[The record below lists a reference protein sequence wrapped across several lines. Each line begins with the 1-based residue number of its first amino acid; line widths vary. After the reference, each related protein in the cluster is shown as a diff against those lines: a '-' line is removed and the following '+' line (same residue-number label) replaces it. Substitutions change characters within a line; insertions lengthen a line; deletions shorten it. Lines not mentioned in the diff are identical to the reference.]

1 VRTDRL
7 PGLGALAAVALVAV
21 ATLAGG
27 CSRRA
32 EPGDGAA
39 SLRPAGAPD
48 APSMRAAGP
57 PPDPGLAPR
66 VADTGAPDD
75 APLVVF
81 LGDSLTAGFGLGEE
95 QAFPALVGEEL
106 ARRGLPVRVIN
117 GGISGDTS
125 AGGLERLDWLL
136 AQQPDLVLVELGAND
151 GLRGQP
157 LEAIEANLRAILERA
172 RAAGAEVVLAGM
184 KIPPNYGPE
193 YAAGFEA
200 IFPKLA
206 REQRVAL
213 IPFLLDG
220 VAARPELNLPDGI
233 HPNVEGQKVVA
244 RTVADALAPLVEGLD
259 REARPAA

>member
-1 VRTDRL
+1 MRDALVHVRRPTHRL
-7 PGLGALAAVALVAV
+7 TLAALLVL
-21 ATLAGG
+21 ATG
-27 CSRRA
+27 CSRDA
-32 EPGDGAA
+32 VPEVGEPAA
-39 SLRPAGAPD
+39 RPAAAPD

-57 PPDPGLAPR
+57 PSDPGLEPR
-66 VADTGAPDD
+66 IDSGFAPDD

-106 ARRGLPVRVIN
+106 ARRGTPVRVIN
-117 GGISGDTS
+117 GGISGDTT

-136 AQQPDLVLVELGAND
+136 AQEPDLVLVELGAND

-157 LEAIEANLRAILERA
+157 LEAIEANLRAIVERA
-172 RAAGAEVVLAGM
+172 RASGAEVMLAGM
-184 KIPPNYGPE
+184 RIPPSYGPE

-206 REQRVAL
+206 REQGVAL

-233 HPNVEGQKVVA
+233 HPNVEGQKIVA
-244 RTVADALAPLVEGLD
+244 RSVADALGPLLADLGSE
-259 REARPAA
+259 ERPAA

>member
-1 VRTDRL
+1 MEIAVRHLRR
-7 PGLGALAAVALVAV
+7 PGRALALGALLVV
-21 ATLAGG
+21 TTG
-27 CSRRA
+27 CSRDAGPDSA
-32 EPGDGAA
+32 EP
-39 SLRPAGAPD
+39 SSRPPAAPD

-66 VADTGAPDD
+66 IEGGLAPDD

-95 QAFPALVGEEL
+95 QAFPALVGAEL
-106 ARRGLPVRVIN
+106 ARRGMPVRVIN
-117 GGISGDTS
+117 GGISGDTTT
-125 AGGLERLDWLL
+125 GGLERLDWLL
-136 AQQPDLVLVELGAND
+136 AQEPDVLMVELGAND

-157 LEAIEANLRAILERA
+157 LQAIEANLRAIVERA
-172 RAAGAEVVLAGM
+172 RAAGAAVLLAGM

-200 IFPKLA
+200 IFPRLA

-233 HPNVEGQKVVA
+233 HPNVEGHRIVA
-244 RTVADALAPLVEGLD
+244 RSVAEALAPLVDGLEREG
-259 REARPAA
+259 RAAA